1 MIQKTQFEG
10 IALATLFAEDTL
22 DVACPA
28 CRHLTKLSVEWLR
41 TNRHYDC
48 ESCGSGLEIDGE
60 QLLERLSDVDRAVD
74 DLRAS
79 IERLK
84 ELL

>member
-1 MIQKTQFEG
+1 MG
-10 IALATLFAEDTL
+10 TLFTDDTL

-28 CRHLTKLSVEWLR
+28 CRHLAKLSVEWLR
-41 TNRHYDC
+41 KNHRYACAH
-48 ESCGSGLEIDGE
+48 CGSELEIDGE

-74 DLRAS
+74 NLRSS

-84 ELL
+84 EML